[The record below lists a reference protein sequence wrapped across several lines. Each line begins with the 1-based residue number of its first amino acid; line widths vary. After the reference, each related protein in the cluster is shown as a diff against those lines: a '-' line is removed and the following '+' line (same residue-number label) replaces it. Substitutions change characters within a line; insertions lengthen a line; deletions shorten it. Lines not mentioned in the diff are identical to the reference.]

1 MIRRKWRKR
10 AKRKTVL
17 LGLVATVLLIALTG
31 CSTVRETMAQLRI
44 YGSNERI
51 AESGDSYTYKSREG
65 TSDAG
70 GAALDFRQFTG
81 KHTLW
86 TVNASEDSTVTL
98 DLDLGVQNGKCKV
111 VHVLPS
117 GEVVKLADEK
127 LAADSVTLDLPA
139 GQNAIKLVGKK
150 AYGSL
155 KAEFG
160 DTATAQ
166 IAAGEEEEA
175 AAN

>member
-17 LGLVATVLLIALTG
+17 LGLVGMVLLIALTG

-65 TSDAG
+65 AADAG
-70 GAALDFRQFTG
+70 GASLDFRQFTG

-86 TVNASEDSTVTL
+86 TVTASEDSTVKL

-117 GEVVKLADEK
+117 GEVVKLADGD
-127 LAADSVTLDLPA
+127 LSGDSLTLDLPE
-139 GQNAIKLVGKK
+139 GQNVIKLVGKK

-160 DTATAQ
+160 DTETAQ
-166 IAAGEEEEA
+166 IAAENGEA
-175 AAN
+175 AAAN

>member
-17 LGLVATVLLIALTG
+17 LGLVGMVLLIVLTG

-44 YGSNERI
+44 YGSNEQI
-51 AESGDSYTYKSREG
+51 AENGDNYTYKTREG
-65 TSDAG
+65 IADAS

-98 DLDLGVQNGKCKV
+98 NLDLGVKNGKCKV

-117 GEVVKLADEK
+117 GEVVKLADGK
-127 LAADSVTLDLPA
+127 LAGDSVTLDLPA
-139 GQNAIKLVGKK
+139 GQNVIKLVGKK

-160 DTATAQ
+160 DTETAQ
-166 IAAGEEEEA
+166 IAAGDGEEA
-175 AAN
+175 AVD